1 MCRGTRCSLHFLLV
15 TLFYYARMRFCTRGR
30 RAGFNFL
37 LDTLFCF
44 VWLLLLLL
52 LLMMAVCAPP
62 PHKSYFDR
70 NSRDLSKFVGNQ
82 PELILQRT
90 YREKELSFKVIC
102 EKLPTLFSRDGEGGY
117 KIYSKRCFSDQSDC
131 RTDFCKLLFNYLP
144 NQ

>member
-1 MCRGTRCSLHFLLV
+1 MHFLLV

-30 RAGFNFL
+30 RAGFNIL

-44 VWLLLLLL
+44 VWLLLLL
-52 LLMMAVCAPP
+52 MVAVCAHP
-62 PHKSYFDR
+62 PHKGFFDQIAVIC
-70 NSRDLSKFVGNQ
+70 KFVGNQ

-102 EKLPTLFSRDGEGGY
+102 EKLPTLFSRDRGEY
-117 KIYSKRCFSDQSDC
+117 KIYSKRCFDDQSDGS
-131 RTDFCKLLFNYLP
+131 TDFCKQLFNYLP